1 MMLDIWEPTQLEF
14 KYGIVIV
21 ELVRIKNPQDDKITR
36 VLNSPFVL

>member
-1 MMLDIWEPTQLEF
+1 MMLDIWDPTQLEF

-21 ELVRIKNPQDDKITR
+21 ELVGIKNLQDDKITR